1 MDAQIIAGI
10 AAILLAVASLIA
22 AVASRIKSSGEV
34 AAVRQE
40 REETKHE
47 RDTAIALLKQ
57 RCKFLED
64 RLDEGNDRFGRLELE
79 MKSMNEKFDG
89 KMLVMNDKLVAVITK
104 LDTIISMQ
112 KKSHV
117 PEGRPL

>member
-10 AAILLAVASLIA
+10 AAILLAIAGLITA
-22 AVASRIKSSGEV
+22 AASRIKSSGEV

-57 RCKFLED
+57 RCQFLEG
-64 RLDEGNDRFGRLELE
+64 RLDDGDNRFGRLELE
-79 MKSMNEKFDG
+79 MKSMNDKFDG
-89 KMLVMNDKLVAVITK
+89 KMQAMNDKLVAVITR

-112 KKSHV
+112 NKSHT
-117 PEGRPL
+117 PENRPL